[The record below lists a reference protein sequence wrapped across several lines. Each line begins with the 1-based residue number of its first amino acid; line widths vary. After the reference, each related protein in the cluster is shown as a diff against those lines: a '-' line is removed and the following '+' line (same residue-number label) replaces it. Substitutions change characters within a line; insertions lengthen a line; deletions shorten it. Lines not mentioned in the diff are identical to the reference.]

1 MTDTYSLTFIAHDST
16 LTSEQRQQIQD
27 FVTSL
32 KNLQILGKEE
42 LSKDRVIDFQV
53 TTSTPDIVKN
63 TIRSQI
69 EQHDLAYDVYLQKT
83 FERKNKKL
91 FIFDMDSTLIYQEVI
106 ELIAAYV
113 QIEDKVAEITE
124 RAMNGEIDFTE
135 SLRERVLLLKGIDA
149 TTLWDELKLKLRIT
163 NGAREL
169 CKALKSLGIVMGVC
183 SGGFLPLASFVK
195 EQLGLDYAYANNL
208 GVDKTNKLDGTTFGP
223 IVNGEMKAQLLLEIA
238 QKHGIDPQT
247 AVAVGDG
254 ANDLKMMSVAGF
266 GIAWNAKPKVQLE
279 APCCLNT
286 NSLKDI
292 LYIMGFNDEAIKRL
306 IE

>member
-69 EQHDLAYDVYLQKT
+69 EQHDLAYD
-83 FERKNKKL
+83 
-91 FIFDMDSTLIYQEVI
+91 
-106 ELIAAYV
+106 
-113 QIEDKVAEITE
+113 IEDKVAEITE